1 MHLRIARPLRFFF
14 LPIVFFQQYT
24 LGQPPSL
31 SLRAE
36 ILSPG
41 GAIHASIYQKTG
53 PSRTRALYYQVTY
66 KGRPVILE
74 SRLGIRLDNHLT
86 EQAMALKVDTH
97 ADWCENLAWAGEE
110 AYKVDSFWR
119 PLYGERSIVRD
130 HYNGT
135 VIHLVKDDN
144 PAYRMDIE
152 VRVYDGGVAF
162 RYFFPENEKGA
173 YYRVMREDTE
183 FHLPEG
189 TRAWFTGW
197 AQGSYKLLP
206 LKSWPQES
214 ERPLTLQVPDGP
226 CLSLTEARM
235 VDYART
241 KFTLSSKKP
250 NTILTSLYTPV
261 DLISPVGSPWRVI
274 MIGDGP
280 GELVLNNDII
290 QDLNDPSKIKDAGWI
305 RPGKIMR
312 VIKQTTAQ
320 AKATIDF
327 AVQHHLQYILF
338 DWKWYGPAFSFNS
351 DATKVAIRDLD
362 MPEVIRYGNEKGIGV
377 WLYVNQQAVAAQ
389 SDSLFRVYHDW
400 GVKGVKIGFV
410 QVGSHRWTTW
420 LEEVFKKAADNKI
433 MLNVH
438 DDWRPTGEQRTWPNL
453 LTAEGI
459 RGNEEM
465 PDATHNT
472 ILPFTRGI
480 AGAADYTFCYYD
492 HRIKTTHAHQLA
504 LPVII
509 YSPLQTLYWYDIAGD
524 IVNKRSPELE
534 FWDRLPTSWDET
546 RVLAAEPGSFVS
558 IARRKGADWFV
569 GVITGDEARK
579 MTVRLDFLPK
589 GKKYRASIYTDD
601 AMQHTDT
608 KVKVERREVDAST
621 VFNLDLQSSGGAAVW
636 LEELN

>member
-1 MHLRIARPLRFFF
+1 
-14 LPIVFFQQYT
+14 
-24 LGQPPSL
+24 
-31 SLRAE
+31 
-36 ILSPG
+36 
-41 GAIHASIYQKTG
+41 
-53 PSRTRALYYQVTY
+53 
-66 KGRPVILE
+66 
-74 SRLGIRLDNHLT
+74 
-86 EQAMALKVDTH
+86 
-97 ADWCENLAWAGEE
+97 
-110 AYKVDSFWR
+110 
-119 PLYGERSIVRD
+119 
-130 HYNGT
+130 
-135 VIHLVKDDN
+135 
-144 PAYRMDIE
+144 
-152 VRVYDGGVAF
+152 
-162 RYFFPENEKGA
+162 
-173 YYRVMREDTE
+173 
-183 FHLPEG
+183 
-189 TRAWFTGW
+189 
-197 AQGSYKLLP
+197 
-206 LKSWPQES
+206 
-214 ERPLTLQVPDGP
+214 
-226 CLSLTEARM
+226 
-235 VDYART
+235 
-241 KFTLSSKKP
+241 
-250 NTILTSLYTPV
+250 
-261 DLISPVGSPWRVI
+261 
-274 MIGDGP
+274 
-280 GELVLNNDII
+280 
-290 QDLNDPSKIKDAGWI
+290 
-305 RPGKIMR
+305 
-312 VIKQTTAQ
+312 
-320 AKATIDF
+320 
-327 AVQHHLQYILF
+327 
-338 DWKWYGPAFSFNS
+338 
-351 DATKVAIRDLD
+351 
-362 MPEVIRYGNEKGIGV
+362 
-377 WLYVNQQAVAAQ
+377 
-389 SDSLFRVYHDW
+389 
-400 GVKGVKIGFV
+400 V